1 MHGLEVEFIRQYN
14 YDKTTYPHNYCHFW
28 AAFVIWKILKEHS
41 STQVSEPNYQHVV
54 YQDL

>member
-14 YDKTTYPHNYCHFW
+14 YDKTTYPHNCHFW
-28 AAFVIWKILKEHS
+28 AAFVTWKILKEHS